1 MRDLRRRLTILE
13 LSRPHRSKGS
23 HCLQWWP
30 GMSWADVLERHGDIE
45 SIRRGDRVTLL
56 RFAAYGQADPIM
68 QHEMPLAESWLAER
82 GVAHV

>member
-1 MRDLRRRLTILE
+1 
-13 LSRPHRSKGS
+13 
-23 HCLQWWP
+23 
-30 GMSWADVLERHGDIE
+30 MSWADVLERHGDIE